1 MEYNIIY
8 PPIPTAGVY
17 YFATASKVNYEV
29 RFGRKENDLLSATLV
44 FGVLNDE
51 YDGEEYTLTNKG
63 EVFSV
68 MQTIVKII
76 SHFLS
81 VNKNVRS
88 LEFYP
93 DAGENNSEELYN
105 KRLNL
110 YLRYSPNVET
120 TDKWEMK
127 RVKNKVVFIKSVA

>member
-1 MEYNIIY
+1 MEYTIVF

-17 YFATASKVNYEV
+17 YFSTASGVNYEV
-29 RFGRKENDLLSATLV
+29 RFGRKENDLLCATLV

-68 MQTIVKII
+68 MQTIVRII
-76 SHFLS
+76 GDFLN
-81 VNKNVRS
+81 VNKNIRT

-110 YLRYSPNVET
+110 YLRYFPKVLT
-120 TDKWEMK
+120 TDKWEMQ
-127 RVKNKVVFIKSVA
+127 RVKNKVIFIKSIV